1 MKKRKIIFLILP
13 NTHLLDLAG
22 PDQVFLEAKD
32 YGLPLDV
39 IFCGLTEQIP
49 TSSGL
54 SVNKLKKFSKEKVNP
69 GDYIIIPGA
78 DVKFLTSR
86 SVPCENEVR
95 QWLHDAYSSGA
106 YICSVCTGAFFL
118 ARVGLLDGR
127 KCTTHWKRTNELKEK
142 FPLLKVQD
150 NVLFTTD
157 ERILTSA
164 GVAAGIDMALH
175 ITEQLSNENT
185 AFKIA
190 RELVIYRR
198 RSGED
203 AQHSIFMKYRNHLH
217 TGIHTVQD
225 YMQEHLNKKITL
237 ELLADVAFMSPR
249 TLTRVFKKETGISV
263 NNYITLLRKEMLSKL
278 AADTELTRKQ
288 MAAFCGLGSERQ
300 VIRLMKTT

>member
-1 MKKRKIIFLILP
+1 MKKIKITFLVLP
-13 NTHLLDLAG
+13 HTHLLDLAG

-49 TSSGL
+49 TTSGL
-54 SVNKLKKFSKEKVNP
+54 SINKLRKFSKVKVST
-69 GDYIIIPGA
+69 GDYIIVPGA
-78 DVKFLTSR
+78 DVKFLASK
-86 SVPCENEVR
+86 SVPCESEVR
-95 QWLHDAYSSGA
+95 QWLHHAYSSGA

-118 ARVGLLDGR
+118 ARMGLLNGR
-127 KCTTHWKRTNELKEK
+127 KCTTHWKRTNELQEK

-157 ERILTSA
+157 ERVLTSA
-164 GVAAGIDMALH
+164 GVAAGIDIALH
-175 ITEQLSNENT
+175 ITEKLTNENT

-198 RSGED
+198 RGGED
-203 AQHSIFMKYRNHLH
+203 AQQSIFMKYRNHLH

-225 YMQEHLNKKITL
+225 YMQEHLNQKITL
-237 ELLADVAFMSPR
+237 EQLGDLAFMSPR
-249 TLTRVFKKETGISV
+249 TLTRVFKKETGITV
-263 NNYITLLRKEMLSKL
+263 NNYITLLRQELLNKL
-278 AADTELTRKQ
+278 ATDTDLTRKQ

-300 VIRLMKTT
+300 VIRLMKSA